1 VSGLSNVAVVG
12 ASLAGLRAVETLRRK
27 GFAGRLT
34 LVGAESHLPY
44 DRPPLSKDVLR
55 GETAAEVDAL
65 ALRRAP
71 ANYEEL
77 DLDLRLGRRASAL
90 DVDARTL
97 ELDDGS
103 TVHWDGLLIATGARV
118 RTLPDTPA
126 LEGLFTLRT
135 LDDALA
141 LRGALEASPR
151 RVVVVGAGFIGSE
164 VASSCRAGGLDVT
177 VVEAL
182 AVPSERILG
191 AEMGTVCASLHT
203 EHGTDLRLGVGVAGF
218 ESSEGRVSGVRLVDG
233 TVVPADVV
241 VVGVGVRPETDWLEG
256 SGLEIG
262 DGVVCDAW
270 CRAAPGIVVAGD
282 VARWHNPLFDESMRV
297 EHWTN
302 AVEQSA
308 AAVDTLLADA
318 AHESAPE
325 FAPVPYFWSDQYD
338 TKIQFAGR
346 ASGFDSLAVVDG
358 APEDRKFVALYG
370 RDGRLVGA
378 LAFGRP
384 RLLMQYRRL
393 IAERASWDRALAGV

>member
-27 GFAGRLT
+27 GFEGRVT
-34 LVGAESHLPY
+34 LVGAEPHLPY
-44 DRPPLSKDVLR
+44 DRPPLSKEVLR
-55 GETAAEVDAL
+55 GETAAQADAL

-71 ANYEEL
+71 ATYEEL
-77 DLDLRLGRRASAL
+77 DLDLRLGRRAEAL
-90 DVDARTL
+90 DIDARTI
-97 ELDDGS
+97 ELDDGT
-103 TVHWDGLLIATGARV
+103 TVSWDGLLIATGARV

-126 LEGLFTLRT
+126 LEGLFVLRT
-135 LDDALA
+135 VDDALA
-141 LRGALEASPR
+141 LRVALDASPR

-164 VASSCRAGGLDVT
+164 VASSCRARGLDVT
-177 VVEAL
+177 VLEAL

-191 AEMGTVCASLHT
+191 AEMGRVCASLHSD
-203 EHGTDLRLGVGVAGF
+203 HGTDLRLGVGVAGF
-218 ESSEGRVSGVRLVDG
+218 ESSDGRVSGVRLVDG
-233 TVVPADVV
+233 TVVPAEVV

-270 CRAAPGIVVAGD
+270 CRAAEGIVVAGD

-302 AVEQSA
+302 AVEQSS

-318 AHESAPE
+318 AGETAPE

-338 TKIQFAGR
+338 VKIQFAGR
-346 ASGFDSLAVVDG
+346 TTGFDSLEVVDG
-358 APEDRKFVALYG
+358 SPADRKFVALFG
-370 RDGRLVGA
+370 RAGRLVGV

-393 IAERASWDRALAGV
+393 IADRASWDQALKGV

>member
-1 VSGLSNVAVVG
+1 MSGLSNVVVVG

-55 GETAAEVDAL
+55 GETQPDGL

-71 ANYEEL
+71 ATYEEL
-77 DLDLRLGRRASAL
+77 DLDLRLGRRATAL
-90 DVDARTL
+90 DIDARTL
-97 ELDDGS
+97 ALDDGA
-103 TVHWDGLLIATGARV
+103 TIPYDGLLIATGARV
-118 RTLPDTPA
+118 RTLPGTPD
-126 LEGLFTLRT
+126 LQGLFTLRT

-141 LRGALEASPR
+141 LRAALDAQPG

-164 VASSCRAGGLDVT
+164 VASSCRARGLEVT
-177 VVEAL
+177 VLEAL

-191 AEMGTVCASLHT
+191 VDMGACARRCTPRPAPTCAWAWGWPASTGATGGSRVC
-203 EHGTDLRLGVGVAGF
+203 G
-218 ESSEGRVSGVRLVDG
+218 SSTGRSSRP
-233 TVVPADVV
+233 TVV
-241 VVGVGVRPETDWLEG
+241 VVGVGVRPETDWLDG

-262 DGVVCDAW
+262 DGVVCDAA

-318 AHESAPE
+318 AHERRRS
-325 FAPVPYFWSDQYD
+325 SRRCR
-338 TKIQFAGR
+338 T
-346 ASGFDSLAVVDG
+346 SGPTSTT
-358 APEDRKFVALYG
+358 
-370 RDGRLVGA
+370 
-378 LAFGRP
+378 
-384 RLLMQYRRL
+384 
-393 IAERASWDRALAGV
+393 